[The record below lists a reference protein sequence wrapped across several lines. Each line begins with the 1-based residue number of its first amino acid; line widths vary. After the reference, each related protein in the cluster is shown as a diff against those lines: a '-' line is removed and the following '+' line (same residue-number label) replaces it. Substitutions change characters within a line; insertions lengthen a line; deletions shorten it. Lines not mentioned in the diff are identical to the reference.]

1 LEKFTAKLTKIG
13 KAINPEKKTIVC
25 TAQINPTNVTF
36 VNNMYIEA
44 EVSVKE
50 YTAKGLPEDAL
61 EKSTDGTYRVYLLEK
76 KSGENIYLNP
86 VPVVTGLK
94 SNDWVE
100 IKTPLPAQE
109 ILIKGVYSLPS
120 AE

>member
-1 LEKFTAKLTKIG
+1 MFEDITQLAIGQNVQFYNPNNPLEKFTAKLTKIG

-61 EKSTDGTYRVYLLEK
+61 EKSTDVTYRVYLLEK
-76 KSGENIYLNP
+76 K
-86 VPVVTGLK
+86 
-94 SNDWVE
+94 
-100 IKTPLPAQE
+100 
-109 ILIKGVYSLPS
+109 
-120 AE
+120 